1 MRVAYNLNSISRVGG
16 TENVVV
22 TKANALAETAGVEVF
37 IIVTD
42 HEEGMGAAALLS
54 GAVHLIDLDVDY
66 YNDDWKSKW
75 NVLKGFFLK
84 RRVHK
89 RRLTKVLNEIS
100 PDIVVTVSQSEKYM
114 LPDIKGD
121 WVLLRELHYR
131 KDFRSFAAASRSV
144 FYKIAA
150 RLSDFYD
157 YRCKISEYDHI
168 VVLTHED
175 RMNNWGK
182 NDKVSVI
189 PNPITSRSETA
200 APLNSRKIV
209 AVGRLTAQKNFA
221 SLIRAFSLVAD
232 RHPDWSLEIYGE
244 GEEREALQR
253 QIDSLNLEQNVCL
266 CGNTSRVQEKMLG
279 ASCFVLSSLFEGLP
293 LVMLEAM
300 SCGLPV
306 VSYDCPCGPKDI
318 ITDGVDGFLVATGD
332 ERMLADRICGI
343 IENPDMRAEMG
354 AAALRKSKNYRI
366 EKIIPM
372 WMELFKRLS
381 DEKRGKC

>member
-182 NDKVSVI
+182 NEKVSVI
-189 PNPITSRSETA
+189 PNPITFRSETA

-221 SLIRAFSLVAD
+221 SLIRAFSRVAD

-253 QIDSLNLEQNVCL
+253 QIDGLSLEQNVCL

-279 ASCFVLSSLFEGLP
+279 SSCFVLSSLFEGLP

-343 IENPDMRAEMG
+343 IENPDMRAEMS
-354 AAALRKSKNYRI
+354 AAALRKSENYRI

-381 DEKRGKC
+381 DEKRVKC

>member
-182 NDKVSVI
+182 NEKVSVI
-189 PNPITSRSETA
+189 PNPITFRSETA

-221 SLIRAFSLVAD
+221 SLIRAFSRVAD

-318 ITDGVDGFLVATGD
+318 ISDGVDGFLVATGD

-354 AAALRKSKNYRI
+354 AAALRKSENYRI